1 MPNLPADIPEWLEK
15 SLADLDERASNQI
28 RKNADPSFAAGYFTA
43 LADLKDICDTE
54 SKLEEAERKKRFRMI
69 LHGESPAA

>member
-15 SLADLDERASNQI
+15 SLADLDQRASDKI
-28 RKNADPSFAAGYFTA
+28 RKNDDPSFAAGYFSC
-43 LADLKDICDTE
+43 LADLKDIFDTE